1 MDKAIISNIYDL
13 AKDKYG
19 KKPFTFQQLWKE
31 LIKKLKLDKDEQAQV
46 GHVYSSMLQDHRFI
60 FAGNNEWK
68 LREYLTLDEQAE
80 LSNALYDFKQEET
93 EERKRVAGLSK
104 ETDYDFFYD
113 EEEQELMAFENMKK
127 LDDED
132 IEDEEKE
139 EESETEEDE
148 EDA

>member
-31 LIKKLKLDKDEQAQV
+31 LVKKLKLDKDEQAQV

-68 LREYLTLDEQAE
+68 LREYLTLDEQAQ
-80 LSNALYDFKQEET
+80 LSNALYDFKQEESD
-93 EERKRVAGLSK
+93 ERKRVAGLSK

-132 IEDEEKE
+132 LEDEEKE
-139 EESETEEDE
+139 EESEADEDE